1 MTTAPGS
8 PGPDLIADTGDAGPP
23 RGPLTGAAVRSF
35 LWALLSFGSN
45 KAVVFVTTLVL
56 ARLLVP
62 ADFGLVAGGLALLAY
77 LEVAL
82 DLGVGSTLVYEQQVG
97 ITRRVQT
104 AFTIN
109 LVVAVTLTAVMLLA
123 APAVAAF
130 LRTPD
135 AVGLYRVLS
144 LSLLF
149 RGIGQVQIAVLRRDL
164 DFRRRTIVDVARAL
178 VRAGVSIPMALSG
191 FGAWALVWGVLA
203 GELTS
208 SVVAWR
214 LTRFRPTFAVD
225 RDALRPLLGFGM
237 TVLVTRLVAEVSANS
252 DYLVVGRRLGPT
264 ELGYYSIAWRL
275 PELVIDS
282 VLWVFSTVAF
292 PVYAQARERGPE
304 MFKEAMLQA
313 LRYVTLFSFPV
324 GVGLAIVARDAILV
338 LFSARWLPAAPIMAI
353 VALTMA
359 IVSVGYASGDLYPA
373 MGRPGLVLKLD
384 LALAVPIVACLWLA
398 APYGITTVALVH
410 LVAVLGYAP
419 VRMALA
425 NHVVHATMR
434 ESLGAMWPGICASIG
449 VVAVA
454 LPLRQALPP
463 GPLALAA
470 TVVGGVV
477 GAAVAMRVGAP
488 AAIDDVRTMTGS
500 LRDR

>member
-1 MTTAPGS
+1 MTPPPDPPVRELDTAR
-8 PGPDLIADTGDAGPP
+8 DGDAQ
-23 RGPLTGAAVRSF
+23 RGRLTGAAVRSF

-45 KAVVFVTTLVL
+45 KAVVFVTTLIL

-82 DLGVGSTLVYEQQVG
+82 DLGVGSTLVYEQEVG

-109 LVVAVTLTAVMLLA
+109 LVVATALTGLTMLS
-123 APAVAAF
+123 APAIAAF

-135 AVGLYRVLS
+135 AVTLYRMLA

-164 DFRRRTIVDVARAL
+164 DFRRRTMVDVSRAV
-178 VRAGVSIPMALSG
+178 VRAGVSIPLALSG
-191 FGAWALVWGVLA
+191 FGAWALVLGVIG

-208 SVVAWR
+208 SLLAWR
-214 LTRFRPTFAVD
+214 VTRFRPTLAFD
-225 RDALRPLLGFGM
+225 RAALRPLLGFGM
-237 TVLVTRLVAEVSANS
+237 TVLTTRLVAEVSANS
-252 DYLVVGRRLGPT
+252 DYLIVGRRLGPT
-264 ELGYYSIAWRL
+264 ELGYYTIAWRL
-275 PELVIDS
+275 PELLIDS

-292 PVYAQARERGPE
+292 PVYSQAREVGPGA
-304 MFKEAMLQA
+304 FKQAMLRA

-324 GVGLAIVARDAILV
+324 GVGLAVVARDAVLV
-338 LFSARWLPAAPIMAI
+338 LFSEQWMPAAPIMAI

-384 LALAVPIVACLWLA
+384 LALAGPIVAALWVT
-398 APYGITTVALVH
+398 APYGITAVALVH
-410 LVAVLGYAP
+410 LVAVLLYAP
-419 VRMALA
+419 VRMAIA
-425 NHVVHATMR
+425 NHFVDATMR
-434 ESLGAMWPGICASIG
+434 ESLTAMWPGICVSLG
-449 VVAVA
+449 VVVVA
-454 LPLRQALPP
+454 LPLRQLLDAGLVS
-463 GPLALAA
+463 LV
-470 TVVGGVV
+470 TVVIGGTI
-477 GAAVAMRVGAP
+477 GAAVAARVGAP
-488 AAIDDVRTMTGS
+488 GAIAD
-500 LRDR
+500 LRIMVGVLRAR

>member
-1 MTTAPGS
+1 MTTPSDGS
-8 PGPDLIADTGDAGPP
+8 APDLIDGPEDQQP
-23 RGPLTGAAVRSF
+23 GGRLTGAAIRSF

-45 KAVVFVTTLVL
+45 KAVVFVTTLIL

-82 DLGVGSTLVYEQQVG
+82 DLGVGSTLVYEQEKG

-109 LVVAVTLTAVMLLA
+109 LVVAATLTTVMMLA

-135 AVGLYRVLS
+135 AVALYRVLS

-149 RGIGQVQIAVLRRDL
+149 RGIGQVQIAIMQRDL
-164 DFRRRTIVDVARAL
+164 DFRRRTAVDVARAI
-178 VRAGVSIPMALSG
+178 VRAAVSIPLALTG
-191 FGAWALVWGVLA
+191 FGAWALVWGVIS

-208 SVVAWR
+208 SVLAWR
-214 LTRFRPTFAVD
+214 LTRFRPTLALD
-225 RDALRPLLGFGM
+225 REALRPLLGFGM
-237 TVLVTRLVAEVSANS
+237 TVLTTRLVAEISANS
-252 DYLVVGRRLGPT
+252 DYLIVGRRLGPT

-275 PELVIDS
+275 PELLIDS
-282 VLWVFSTVAF
+282 VLWVFSSVAF
-292 PVYAQARERGPE
+292 PVYAQARERGAE
-304 MFKEAMLQA
+304 TFKQAMLQA

-324 GVGLAIVARDAILV
+324 GVGLAIVSRDAILV
-338 LFSARWLPAAPIMAI
+338 LFSEQWMPAAPIMAI

-384 LALAVPIVACLWLA
+384 LALAVPIVACFWLA
-398 APYGITTVALVH
+398 APYGITAVALVH
-410 LVAVLGYAP
+410 LVAVLVYAP
-419 VRMALA
+419 VRMAIA
-425 NHVVHATMR
+425 NYFVRATML
-434 ESLGAMWPGICASIG
+434 ESLVAMWPGICVSIG
-449 VVAVA
+449 ITVVA
-454 LPLRQALPP
+454 LPLRQTLTAGPVALV
-463 GPLALAA
+463 A
-470 TVVGGVV
+470 TILGGLV
-477 GAAVAMRVGAP
+477 GAMVALRVGAP
-488 AAIDDVRTMTGS
+488 GAIDDLRRMAGS
-500 LRDR
+500 LRDH